1 MFHYFYVILSLAV
14 IYLLLTADWRFGNI
28 VVALALAAGISAA
41 IRPQIDPIPLQR
53 LPGIVWWLFVYLG
66 VLLKDIALNALW
78 VADIVVRNR
87 PINPGIIAIP
97 SKCETPMGAALSAH
111 AITASPGEM
120 VMEIGDDG
128 VMYVHC
134 LDATNRQELMEA
146 AQTQRRELLQN
157 IFK

>member
-1 MFHYFYVILSLAV
+1 MFHYFHIILPLAV
-14 IYLLLTADWRFGNI
+14 LYLLLTGDRSGGNI
-28 VVALALAAGISAA
+28 IVALLLAAGITAA
-41 IRPQIDPIPLQR
+41 IRPRLNPIPLWR
-53 LPGIVWWLFVYLG
+53 LPIMVWWLVIYLG
-66 VLLKDIALNALW
+66 VLLKDIALNAVW

-97 SKCETPMGAALSAH
+97 SKCETAMGSALSAH

-120 VMEIGDDG
+120 VVEISDDG
-128 VMYVHC
+128 LMYVHC